1 VEFVLN
7 IYQELAMKAHFV
19 CPQFTANHMAQRK
32 EQNLIKVSVLRK
44 HRTKHIPNY
53 SMLIG
58 DTDNFIDGKGIY
70 QFASFDGDAEYYSL
84 NTVDYDYGEDVF
96 HDEVD
101 EYAYVHAQVRDFI
114 DGNISD
120 EDDEMQDAY
129 LCELEYQLNN

>member
-1 VEFVLN
+1 
-7 IYQELAMKAHFV
+7 MKAHFV
-19 CPQFTANHMAQRK
+19 CPQFTANYMAQRE

-53 SMLIG
+53 SMIHG
-58 DTDNFIDGKGIY
+58 DVDNFIDGKGIY

-101 EYAYVHAQVRDFI
+101 EYALLTLSDSP
-114 DGNISD
+114 DGQIED
-120 EDDEMQDAY
+120 EDDEMQNAY
-129 LCELEYQLNN
+129 LCELECGYL

>member
-1 VEFVLN
+1 
-7 IYQELAMKAHFV
+7 MKAHFV
-19 CPQFTANHMAQRK
+19 CPQFTANHLAQRDAP
-32 EQNLIKVSVLRK
+32 IVVRMDVLRK
-44 HRTKHIPNY
+44 HRTKHTPNY

-58 DTDNFIDGKGIY
+58 DTDNFISDA
-70 QFASFDGDAEYYSL
+70 FATASFDGDAEYYAL
-84 NTVDYDYGEDVF
+84 NTVDHDYGEDVF

-101 EYAYVHAQVRDFI
+101 EYAYVHAQVRDYI

>member
-1 VEFVLN
+1 
-7 IYQELAMKAHFV
+7 MKAHFV
-19 CPQFTANHMAQRK
+19 CPQFTANHLAQRDAP
-32 EQNLIKVSVLRK
+32 IVVRMDVLRK

-58 DTDNFIDGKGIY
+58 DTDNFIDGKRIY
-70 QFASFDGDAEYYSL
+70 QFASFDGDAEYYAL

-101 EYAYVHAQVRDFI
+101 EYAYVHAQVRDYI